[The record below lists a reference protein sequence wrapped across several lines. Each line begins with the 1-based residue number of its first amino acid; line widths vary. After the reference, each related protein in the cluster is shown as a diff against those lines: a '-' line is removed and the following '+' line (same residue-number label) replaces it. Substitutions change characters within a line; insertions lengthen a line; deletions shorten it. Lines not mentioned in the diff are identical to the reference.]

1 MQGSFLW
8 KSHSLNRHMVLP
20 LASFNLTSSANIE
33 NASEHASSQSRP
45 QRKSLPIACAGYV
58 FASKK
63 TKPSLR
69 CNRSF
74 PIGPLPDR
82 KSSIHSMCS
91 ESSML
96 HAAPMFDII
105 PQIHPTRNAA
115 NLPRGKKRGC
125 GGNVSAACVF
135 CREAIAAPVTAPL
148 PEHPLSGHPSAGGYA
163 CRWFVRCTNQ
173 PEAKARASRWS
184 ERSAEAG
191 EPTGARE
198 HVCGSGVILTADVK
212 GAREISAGRSPL
224 AKQVARAVRARQN
237 HAGGVPTNCGSGEQV
252 GRRPRHQ
259 AEPRSEERRG
269 SFTAISSF
277 VSPSISCGKTIHS
290 FPTSR

>member
-1 MQGSFLW
+1 
-8 KSHSLNRHMVLP
+8 MVLP

-58 FASKK
+58 FASEK

-105 PQIHPTRNAA
+105 PQIHQTRIVA

-125 GGNVSAACVF
+125 GGNVSAACEATVKKTKSMSPPAFSPKF
-135 CREAIAAPVTAPL
+135 CRVSAAKLASPKPKHAPPRTREHIPRAKRVREADALAGVCQKA
-148 PEHPLSGHPSAGGYA
+148 HP
-163 CRWFVRCTNQ
+163 
-173 PEAKARASRWS
+173 AKAAL
-184 ERSAEAG
+184 AEEWG
-191 EPTGARE
+191 
-198 HVCGSGVILTADVK
+198 
-212 GAREISAGRSPL
+212 
-224 AKQVARAVRARQN
+224 
-237 HAGGVPTNCGSGEQV
+237 
-252 GRRPRHQ
+252 
-259 AEPRSEERRG
+259 EERILYRDFFLCEPFYLVREDDPLVPDVAVEVVG
-269 SFTAISSF
+269 L
-277 VSPSISCGKTIHS
+277 
-290 FPTSR
+290 

>member
-20 LASFNLTSSANIE
+20 LASFDLTSSANIE

-58 FASKK
+58 FASEK

-105 PQIHPTRNAA
+105 PQIHPTRSAA
-115 NLPRGKKRGC
+115 NLPRGKKRES
-125 GGNVSAACVF
+125 GGGVSAACVF
-135 CREAIAAPVTAPL
+135 CREAIAAT
-148 PEHPLSGHPSAGGYA
+148 
-163 CRWFVRCTNQ
+163 
-173 PEAKARASRWS
+173 SRWS
-184 ERSAEAG
+184 R
-191 EPTGARE
+191 
-198 HVCGSGVILTADVK
+198 
-212 GAREISAGRSPL
+212 
-224 AKQVARAVRARQN
+224 VR
-237 HAGGVPTNCGSGEQV
+237 
-252 GRRPRHQ
+252 
-259 AEPRSEERRG
+259 
-269 SFTAISSF
+269 
-277 VSPSISCGKTIHS
+277 
-290 FPTSR
+290 

>member
-58 FASKK
+58 FASEK

-105 PQIHPTRNAA
+105 PQIHQTRIVA

-135 CREAIAAPVTAPL
+135 CREAIAAPVTA
-148 PEHPLSGHPSAGGYA
+148 A

-184 ERSAEAG
+184 ERSEEAG

-198 HVCGSGVILTADVK
+198 HVCGPGVILTADVK

-237 HAGGVPTNCGSGEQV
+237 HAGGVPTNCRSGEQV

-277 VSPSISCGKTIHS
+277 VSPSIS
-290 FPTSR
+290 

>member
-8 KSHSLNRHMVLP
+8 KSHSLNRHMALP
-20 LASFNLTSSANIE
+20 LASFDLTSSANIE

-198 HVCGSGVILTADVK
+198 HVCGPGVILTADVK
-212 GAREISAGRSPL
+212 GAREGARVKIMPAGCPQTAGRASRSGAGL
-224 AKQVARAVRARQN
+224 AI
-237 HAGGVPTNCGSGEQV
+237 
-252 GRRPRHQ
+252 RRSRG
-259 AEPRSEERRG
+259 ARRG
-269 SFTAISSF
+269 ED
-277 VSPSISCGKTIHS
+277 PLPR
-290 FPTSR
+290 FPLS

>member
-58 FASKK
+58 FASEK

-105 PQIHPTRNAA
+105 PQIHQTRIVA
-115 NLPRGKKRGC
+115 NLPRGKSADARAYPPSEASPRSGCPSRGVPK
-125 GGNVSAACVF
+125 GTPRKSRIN
-135 CREAIAAPVTAPL
+135 RVTRRGEDPL
-148 PEHPLSGHPSAGGYA
+148 PRFLPL
-163 CRWFVRCTNQ
+163 
-173 PEAKARASRWS
+173 
-184 ERSAEAG
+184 
-191 EPTGARE
+191 
-198 HVCGSGVILTADVK
+198 
-212 GAREISAGRSPL
+212 
-224 AKQVARAVRARQN
+224 
-237 HAGGVPTNCGSGEQV
+237 
-252 GRRPRHQ
+252 
-259 AEPRSEERRG
+259 
-269 SFTAISSF
+269 
-277 VSPSISCGKTIHS
+277 
-290 FPTSR
+290 

>member
-20 LASFNLTSSANIE
+20 LASFDLTSSANIE

-58 FASKK
+58 FASEK

-105 PQIHPTRNAA
+105 PQIHQTRIVA
-115 NLPRGKKRGC
+115 NLPRGKKRGHGWGC
-125 GGNVSAACVF
+125 FGGMRSDGEKDGSDPISTRRHFA
-135 CREAIAAPVTAPL
+135 
-148 PEHPLSGHPSAGGYA
+148 
-163 CRWFVRCTNQ
+163 
-173 PEAKARASRWS
+173 
-184 ERSAEAG
+184 ERLDG
-191 EPTGARE
+191 TG
-198 HVCGSGVILTADVK
+198 K
-212 GAREISAGRSPL
+212 M
-224 AKQVARAVRARQN
+224 
-237 HAGGVPTNCGSGEQV
+237 
-252 GRRPRHQ
+252 
-259 AEPRSEERRG
+259 
-269 SFTAISSF
+269 
-277 VSPSISCGKTIHS
+277 
-290 FPTSR
+290 